1 MTEFMSLTSAMAAG
15 VLLGAIFFG
24 GLWYTVSQGLSS
36 ERPELWFLGGMLLRM
51 SITLAGFYLV
61 GRERWDRWLICLLGF
76 FIARL
81 AAGLMVRPPGRN
93 AIGRAPEV
101 NCAP

>member
-1 MTEFMSLTSAMAAG
+1 MTEFLSLTSAMAAG

-24 GLWYTVSQGLSS
+24 GLWCTVRKGLAS

-51 SITLAGFYLV
+51 SVTLAGFYLV
-61 GRERWDRWLICLLGF
+61 GRERWDRWLMGLVGF
-76 FIARL
+76 FLARL
-81 AAGLMVRPPGRN
+81 AAGLIARSPGRN

-101 NCAP
+101 